1 MNARTAAFDRATL
14 FFLMIL
20 LGFTALRVWGLQMTP
35 LDLHFDEA
43 QYWSWSRSLEWGYFS
58 KPPLIAWVIAATTS
72 IFGDA
77 EWAVRLGAP
86 LSQSLTALFVFALG
100 RSMYGAWAGFWA
112 GLAWLTMPGVW
123 LSSSIISTDAVLL
136 PFWALALLAL
146 WRLSVTRAWSWALV
160 LGVAIGFG
168 VLAKYAMLYFVLC
181 TFFAARSS
189 APLREGLGHWR
200 GVVAGLIAIALVAP
214 NLYWNFQNGFATI
227 SHTAS
232 NAHLTPNFINPDEWL
247 EFTLSQ
253 AAVIGPLLFG
263 ALCWLV
269 WRAVRRAS
277 GLSEEDRFLLSF
289 IAPIILAVMVIAFL
303 SRANANWAVTAY
315 PAAIIWLA
323 GCLTIGG
330 RGRRFMAA
338 ALAVNIVL
346 GGATAVAGLNPAFAD
361 WLPGG
366 ANALKRTRGWEN
378 TAGEIA
384 TRAIAQPGE
393 APFTAVM
400 VDHRATYFEL
410 TYYWRQARLAG
421 APLPPLRMWVLHGD
435 ARNSAEALN
444 PMRPEE
450 GGRVL
455 VVHATP
461 EVLPTVA
468 GDFTAF
474 RTVEHLEIPLGGGIT
489 RKLDIS
495 VGEGFAPV
503 PRDEAFEARLRGDD
517 NEP

>member
-1 MNARTAAFDRATL
+1 MPARTAVFDRATL
-14 FFLMIL
+14 FFMAIL
-20 LGFTALRVWGLQMTP
+20 IVMTWLRVWGLQTTP
-35 LDLHFDEA
+35 LNLHFDEA
-43 QYWSWSRSLEWGYFS
+43 QYWAWSRTLEWGYFS

-72 IFGDA
+72 LFGDA

-86 LSQSLTALFVFALG
+86 LSQSLTALIIFVLG
-100 RSMYGAWAGFWA
+100 RSMYGAWAGVWA
-112 GLAWLTMPGVW
+112 GIAWLTMPGVW

-146 WRLSVTRAWSWALV
+146 WRLSATRAWSWALV
-160 LGVAIGFG
+160 LGIAVGIG

-181 TFFAARSS
+181 AFFAARAS
-189 APLREGLGHWR
+189 APVRAGLGQWR
-200 GVVAGLIAIALVAP
+200 GLIAGLIALAILSP
-214 NLYWNFQNGFATI
+214 NLYWNVSHRFATI

-232 NAHLTPNFINPDEWL
+232 NAHLTSNFINPDEWL

-253 AAVIGPLLFG
+253 AAVVGPLLFG
-263 ALCWLV
+263 ALAWLV
-269 WRAVRRAS
+269 WRAMRRAS

-289 IAPIILAVMVIAFL
+289 IAPTLIAVMVIAFI

-315 PAAIIWLA
+315 PAAFVWLT
-323 GCLTIGG
+323 GSLTIGG

-338 ALAVNIVL
+338 AIAVNLAIGGVL
-346 GGATAVAGLNPAFAD
+346 AGAGLNPAFAD
-361 WLPGG
+361 WVGA
-366 ANALKRTRGWEN
+366 ANALKRTRGWDE
-378 TAGEIA
+378 TAREIA
-384 TRAIAQPGE
+384 LRAVAQPGE

-410 TYYWRQARLAG
+410 AYYWRQARLAG
-421 APLPPLRMWVLHGD
+421 APLPPVRMWVLHAD
-435 ARNSAEALN
+435 ARNSAEEID

-461 EVLPTVA
+461 EVLPFVA
-468 GDFTAF
+468 GDFSAF
-474 RTVEHLEIPLGGGIT
+474 RTVEHLAIPLGGGIN
-489 RKLDIS
+489 RELDIS

-503 PRDEAFEARLRGDD
+503 TRDAAFEARLRGE
-517 NEP
+517 EPE